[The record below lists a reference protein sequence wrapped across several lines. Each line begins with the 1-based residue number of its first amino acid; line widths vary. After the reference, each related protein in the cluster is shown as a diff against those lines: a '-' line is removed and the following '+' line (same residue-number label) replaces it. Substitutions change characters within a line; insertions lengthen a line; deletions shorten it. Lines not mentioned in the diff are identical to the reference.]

1 MKINSKV
8 VFNQLNYFSQL
19 DKVAKLEI
27 FKVCCKN
34 NFRYLKNSSKN
45 NKELLEAIL
54 RIHDFKKSHINVLEK
69 LLKKYNIDLIIINK
83 NNWLEKIVEINKN
96 LLEINSNK
104 WEASTILNILLVRNN
119 LCPLLHFGFNKWY
132 DISEKNSTSDI
143 FALIEF
149 STVYLYRLAL
159 INNKISITNGVH
171 LVNGSHNS
179 IFFNEMKDRIIK
191 VPTSIAAKY
200 FLNDQEI
207 KVTKL
212 LLKTSLKKYI
222 PNIISFRNKTGIIT
236 RQYIS
241 GKTGHELLAIN
252 FFAKNP
258 KAIKELKI
266 IFNLYQTFTI
276 KTKIKLDIHPG
287 NFIWS
292 AEKEKWFFVDSG
304 PIPLIGSE
312 YFPLDSFEKYFKKIW
327 IQRYERMRKFPIR
340 SVDLD
345 L

>member
-1 MKINSKV
+1 MKINNKII
-8 VFNQLNYFSQL
+8 FNQLNYFSEL
-19 DKVAKLEI
+19 DKAVKIEI
-27 FKVCCKN
+27 FKACCKN

-54 RIHDFKKSHINVLEK
+54 EIHDLKEGSIDVLEK
-69 LLKKYNIDLIIINK
+69 LLKKYNIDLIILNK
-83 NNWLEKIVEINKN
+83 NNWFKKLVEINKN
-96 LLEINSNK
+96 LIKINSDK

-119 LCPLLHFGFNKWY
+119 FCPLLRFAFDKWY
-132 DISEKNSTSDI
+132 DISENNSTSNI
-143 FALIEF
+143 FALVEF

-159 INNKISITNGVH
+159 INKKIFIKDGVH
-171 LVNGSHNS
+171 FIDGSHNS
-179 IFFNEMKDRIIK
+179 IFLNEMKNLIIK

-212 LLKTSLKKYI
+212 LLKTPIKKYI
-222 PNIISFRNKTGIIT
+222 PNIISFRKKTGIIT

-241 GKTGHELLAIN
+241 GKTGHELLATN

-266 IFNLYQTFTI
+266 IFNLYQIFTI
-276 KTKIKLDIHPG
+276 KTLIKLDIHPG

-292 AEKEKWFFVDSG
+292 TEKQKWFFVDSG
-304 PIPLIGSE
+304 SIPVIGSE

-327 IQRYERMRKFPIR
+327 IQRYERMKKFPIR